1 MSQEK
6 HDNDNGETPAADV
19 PEAEAAPEEAPEAVV
34 EPSPDADDV
43 ALEQAALEQ
52 ARAEVAELK
61 DKLLRAV
68 AETENVRRRS
78 EREMADLRKFAVSDF
93 ARDMLSVAD
102 NLQRAIAAANQDGAE
117 HSAEVKQLLEGVTL
131 TEKELLHQFEKHGI
145 VRLEPMGQK
154 LDPNL
159 HQAVV
164 QLDDPQ
170 AEPGTVVQVMQ
181 CGYTIQGRLLRPA
194 MVGVAK
200 GGAGSERASEAVD
213 TQV

>member
-1 MSQEK
+1 MMDDKQ
-6 HDNDNGETPAADV
+6 HDNDNGETPAAEADA
-19 PEAEAAPEEAPEAVV
+19 PELAEAAP
-34 EPSPDADDV
+34 DADAAD
-43 ALEQAALEQ
+43 AATADPAAAALAAAE
-52 ARAEVAELK
+52 AEVADLK

-68 AETENVRRRS
+68 AETENVRRRAD
-78 EREMADLRKFAVSDF
+78 REMSDLRKFAVSDF

-102 NLQRAIAAANQDGAE
+102 NLQRAIDAAAQDDGE

-145 VRLEPMGQK
+145 VRLEPMGEK

-164 QLDDPQ
+164 QLDVPD
-170 AEPGTVVQVMQ
+170 AEAGTVVQVMQ

-200 GGAGSERASEAVD
+200 GGGAKPAEAAGQAVD
-213 TQV
+213 TQA